1 MPDIDIDVLPLLPL
15 TTGVVLPGMVV
26 TLTLESDEARA
37 AAEAASDTAERTMLL
52 VPKVDG
58 RYARVGTIAKI
69 EDLGQTRSG
78 VEALVIRGLA
88 RAVVGVGVPG
98 TGEALWVQA
107 EPVEEPEPTARAKEL
122 AREYRA
128 VVENIVESR
137 GVPQVAEF
145 LRGIADPGQIAD
157 TAGYSPDLSFEQ
169 KIEIL
174 ETVEVEARLELV
186 VGWAK
191 DTLADL
197 ELKDKIRTDVSEGME
212 KRQREFLLREQMSA
226 IRKELGEDGEEDVVG
241 EYRQKIAD
249 AGMPADVLEQAEKE
263 LGRLERMSEQ
273 SPEYGWIRTY
283 LDWLIDVPW
292 NVRTED
298 NLEITEARA
307 VLDADHEGLQDV
319 KDRILEYLAV
329 RKLRAERGLGEA
341 TGRGSGAILTLV
353 GPPGVGKTSLGESV
367 ARALGREFVRVSLG
381 GIHDE
386 AEIRG
391 HRRTYVGAL
400 PGRIVRALKDAGS
413 KNPVM
418 MLDEIDKV
426 GTDWRGDPSSALL
439 EVLDP
444 AQNHTFRDHYLDVDL
459 DLSEVLFITTAN
471 VAETIP
477 GPLFDRMEVIRIDG
491 YTEEEKVAIA
501 KHHLVA
507 RQRERNGLRED
518 EVVFTDDALRVIVG
532 DYTREAGVRN
542 LERELGKAL
551 RKVATTI
558 AAGDTETPLTIDAD
572 DVRTYLG
579 RQKFFFEA
587 ADRTAVPGVATGL
600 AVTGVGG
607 DVLFIEASRE
617 DDGEPRDG
625 LTLTGQ
631 LGDVMKESAQIALSY
646 VRSHAADLGI
656 EPERLRG
663 RFHVHVPAGAV
674 PKDGPSAGVTM
685 TTALVSL
692 LTDTPVRSEV
702 GMTGEVTLQGR
713 VLPIG
718 GLKQKVLAAHRA
730 GLTEVILPKRN
741 EGDLDDVPEQ
751 VREQMTFHVAE
762 DIGQVLAV
770 ALGAGNERG
779 GRATRRR
786 LGTVPPVRITVFG
799 ATGRTG
805 RLLVALAME
814 RGHEVTAFLR
824 EGSDPAPVA
833 EARVAFGDPCDPA
846 AIAAALAQA
855 RPEAVI
861 SAIGP
866 IAGVTETEVSEAIGA
881 IVAVM
886 TDAGPQRL
894 VIASNVVVFSDDEL
908 TGEFAGCGRR
918 ASPEPRDPPGQRV
931 GLDRAGS
938 RAAA

>member
-1 MPDIDIDVLPLLPL
+1 MPETDTPEIDQLVLPLLPL

-26 TLTLESDEARA
+26 TLTLESDEAHA
-37 AAEAASDTAERTMLL
+37 AAEAAASGDDALLLL
-52 VPKVDG
+52 VPKVEG
-58 RYARVGTIAKI
+58 RYARVGTVAKI
-69 EDLGQTRSG
+69 EDLGQTRTG
-78 VEALVIRGLA
+78 VEALVIRGLS

-98 TGEALWVQA
+98 TGEAVWVQA
-107 EPVEEPEPTARAKEL
+107 DPVDEGGSSTRAREL

-128 VVENIVESR
+128 VVENIVEAR

-145 LRGIADPGQIAD
+145 LRGIDDPGQVAD
-157 TAGYSPDLSFEQ
+157 TSGYSPDLSFER
-169 KIEIL
+169 KVEVL
-174 ETVEVEARLELV
+174 ETLDVDARLELV
-186 VGWAK
+186 IGWAK
-191 DTLADL
+191 DTLADI

-226 IRKELGEDGEEDVVG
+226 IRKELGEDGEEDVV
-241 EYRQKIAD
+241 ESYRTKID
-249 AGMPADVLEQAEKE
+249 EAGMTDDVAAQAHKE
-263 LGRLERMSEQ
+263 LGRLERTSEQ

-292 NVRTED
+292 STRTDD
-298 NLEITEARA
+298 NLEIAEARS
-307 VLDADHEGLQDV
+307 VLDADHEGLEDV

-341 TGRGSGAILTLV
+341 TGRGTGAILTLV

-367 ARALGREFVRVSLG
+367 ARALGRKFVRVSLG

-426 GTDWRGDPSSALL
+426 GADWRGDPSSALL

-491 YTEEEKVAIA
+491 YTEDEKVAIA

-518 EVVFTDDALRVIVG
+518 EVAFTDDALRVVVG

-551 RKVATTI
+551 RKVATKV
-558 AAGDTETPLTIDAD
+558 AAGDAETPLTIDAG

-587 ADRTAVPGVATGL
+587 AERTAVPGVATGL

-617 DDGEPRDG
+617 EAGDDGAAG

-646 VRSHAADLGI
+646 VRSHAGELGI
-656 EPERLRG
+656 APERLRG

-692 LTDTPVRSEV
+692 LTDTPVRAEI

-718 GLKQKVLAAHRA
+718 GVKQKVLAAHRA

-751 VREQMTFHVAE
+751 IREQMTFHVAE
-762 DIGQVLAV
+762 GIDQVLEV
-770 ALGAGNERG
+770 SLRAGEPG
-779 GRATRRR
+779 
-786 LGTVPPVRITVFG
+786 
-799 ATGRTG
+799 
-805 RLLVALAME
+805 
-814 RGHEVTAFLR
+814 
-824 EGSDPAPVA
+824 
-833 EARVAFGDPCDPA
+833 
-846 AIAAALAQA
+846 
-855 RPEAVI
+855 EAVP
-861 SAIGP
+861 SA
-866 IAGVTETEVSEAIGA
+866 A
-881 IVAVM
+881 
-886 TDAGPQRL
+886 
-894 VIASNVVVFSDDEL
+894 
-908 TGEFAGCGRR
+908 
-918 ASPEPRDPPGQRV
+918 
-931 GLDRAGS
+931 
-938 RAAA
+938 